1 MYQKYRRGYLVFIW
15 EMVLGNSW
23 GGNSSTMGAVIGSED
38 GIAAGLLSE
47 VVIISTLNVSDPH
60 P

>member
-1 MYQKYRRGYLVFIW
+1 MFPTEIW